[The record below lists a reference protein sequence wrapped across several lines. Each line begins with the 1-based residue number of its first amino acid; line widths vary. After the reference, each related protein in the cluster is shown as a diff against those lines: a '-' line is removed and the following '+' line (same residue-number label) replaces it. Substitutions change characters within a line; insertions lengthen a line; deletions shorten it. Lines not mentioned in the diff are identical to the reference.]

1 MCSSV
6 LPDETS
12 GEVPIMGNAN
22 KKNLETAGGRCN
34 TVVSSTK
41 NREPDH
47 VLYQRQA
54 RVTVEAFSSR
64 RLINPDNHPKRS

>member
-6 LPDETS
+6 SPDENS
-12 GEVPIMGNAN
+12 GEAPITGSAS
-22 KKNLETAGGRCN
+22 KKNLETAGGRLN
-34 TVVSSTK
+34 TVASSTK

-47 VLYQRQA
+47 VLYQRQV
-54 RVTVEAFSSR
+54 RVTVEAFIPR